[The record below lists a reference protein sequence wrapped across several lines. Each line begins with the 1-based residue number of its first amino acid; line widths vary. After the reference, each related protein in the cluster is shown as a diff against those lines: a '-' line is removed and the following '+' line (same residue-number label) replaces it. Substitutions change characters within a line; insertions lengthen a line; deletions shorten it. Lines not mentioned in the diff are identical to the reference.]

1 LKRLSPLQREV
12 MCLRFGYNLRCA
24 EIASILGK
32 QESAVRTMLS
42 RTINL
47 LRDVYKQTVGGTEQ

>member
-1 LKRLSPLQREV
+1 V